1 MADCIRCNPGLEG
14 ERDEVS
20 SSAADDSG
28 IAEAFRVRGGG
39 REAIAALLKGN

>member
-14 ERDEVS
+14 EREEVS